1 MGWEMRFATS
11 RSAHAEVTEVVGKQ
25 RARTVRR
32 GGKVT
37 SFTPEKT
44 RRFESE
50 VRTAWVEQVGIG
62 YREFPGPVRVDV
74 CYSRELAKSNPKF
87 WAGRADLGKPDADNV
102 LKAVLD
108 ALSGVA
114 FSDDSQVVCA
124 SCKSFTRGAHGT
136 GNAVSVS
143 IEYYDE
149 TYEKGQ

>member
-1 MGWEMRFATS
+1 MGWEMKFATS

-62 YREFPGPVRVDV
+62 YREFTGPVRVDV

-108 ALSGVA
+108 ALGGVA
-114 FSDDSQVVCA
+114 FADDSRVIQA
-124 SCKSFTRGAHGT
+124 SCEALPRSPHGT
-136 GNAVSVS
+136 GNCVVVT
-143 IEYYDE
+143 ITYYEE
-149 TYEKGQ
+149 THEKE